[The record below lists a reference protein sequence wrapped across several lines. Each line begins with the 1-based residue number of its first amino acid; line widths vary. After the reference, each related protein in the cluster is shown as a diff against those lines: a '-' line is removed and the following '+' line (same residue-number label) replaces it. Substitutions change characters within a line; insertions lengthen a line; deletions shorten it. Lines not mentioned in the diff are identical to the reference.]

1 MFDKATK
8 IIYVFLALIALL
20 STILVILAPTLPH
33 EITSDADDESSSP
46 IQKAQ
51 ITNQFQAKEQA
62 RPDPVKIETLKA
74 KNMLRLTKNSR
85 TAKN

>member
-33 EITSDADDESSSP
+33 EITSDANDESSGYTATQMHP
-46 IQKAQ
+46 TVNK
-51 ITNQFQAKEQA
+51 QAKNEA
-62 RPDPVKIETLKA
+62 KIPNINEIKIEQEQIRII
-74 KNMLRLTKNSR
+74 N
-85 TAKN
+85 

>member
-33 EITSDADDESSSP
+33 EITSDAEDESGSS
-46 IQKAQ
+46 
-51 ITNQFQAKEQA
+51 TNQFSNQERDQIEQQKMNLLLKETEITINA
-62 RPDPVKIETLKA
+62 DPHKSK
-74 KNMLRLTKNSR
+74 
-85 TAKN
+85 